1 MSDDGRHLAPDLG
14 MGHPHPARIYD
25 YLLGGKDNFAPD
37 RQAAEQG
44 LAAAPDVRDIALAN
58 RRFLVRVVRHL
69 AGLGVRQF
77 LDIGTG
83 FPTSPNVH
91 EIAGE
96 DSAVVYVDIDPV
108 VVTHGRAQL
117 AKRANVHMIQGD
129 LREPAAVL
137 TQAGRSLDLA
147 EPVALLVV
155 SVTHNITDEEGPAG
169 ILARYTEALAP
180 GSHLA
185 ISQMAS
191 DISPERS
198 AALADVATRQRM
210 TLLPRTHAEVL
221 GQFGGL
227 RLLEPG
233 LVQVP
238 LWHPD
243 DEERAA
249 AARLSRV
256 WTYGGV
262 ACKEA

>member
-1 MSDDGRHLAPDLG
+1 MSDGNRSLTPNLG

-77 LDIGTG
+77 LDVGTG

-96 DSAVVYVDIDPV
+96 ASAVVYVDVDPV

-117 AKRANVHMIQGD
+117 AKRHNVHMIQGD
-129 LREPAAVL
+129 LREPADVL
-137 TQAGRSLDLA
+137 AQGGRLLDLR

-155 SVTHNITDEEGPAG
+155 SVTHNVTDEEGPAG
-169 ILARYTEALAP
+169 ILARYMRELAS

-191 DISPERS
+191 DVSPERS
-198 AALADVATRQRM
+198 AALAGVAARQRM

-221 GQFGGL
+221 AQFGGL
-227 RLLEPG
+227 PLLEPG

-243 DEERAA
+243 EEERAA
-249 AARLSRV
+249 RAQLSRV

-262 ACKEA
+262 ARKE

>member
-1 MSDDGRHLAPDLG
+1 MSDDSQHSAPDLG
-14 MGHPHPARIYD
+14 MGRPHPARIYD
-25 YLLGGKDNFAPD
+25 YLLGGKDNFPPD
-37 RQAAEQG
+37 RAAAEQG

-77 LDIGTG
+77 LDVGTG

-96 DSAVVYVDIDPV
+96 DSRVVYVDIDPV
-108 VVTHGRAQL
+108 VVNHGRALL
-117 AKRANVHMIQGD
+117 AKRAGVRMLEGD
-129 LREPAAVL
+129 LREPEAVL
-137 TQAGRSLDLA
+137 AEAGELLDLG

-155 SVTHNITDEEGPAG
+155 SVTHNVTDAEDPAG
-169 ILARYTEALAP
+169 ILARYMKALAP
-180 GSHLA
+180 GSYLA
-185 ISQMAS
+185 VSQMAS
-191 DISPERS
+191 DVSPERS
-198 AALADVATRQRM
+198 AALADVAARQRT

-221 GQFGGL
+221 SQFGGL
-227 RLLEPG
+227 ELLEPG

-243 DEERAA
+243 EQEKGVD
-249 AARLSRV
+249 LSRV

-262 ACKEA
+262 ALKA